1 MSIATSPL
9 LRTAPRWLVRPALSS
24 PVCVAVLLGVSL
36 LLFYYG
42 LGTSELWRTES
53 LRAIIAQQ
61 MLDSGDWIVPR
72 LYGEPLFTK
81 PPGMYIAI
89 ALCSLPLGHVTEVTA
104 RLPSA
109 LAATGCVL
117 LFWWYFKR
125 QLGRAA
131 GLAAGLILPMS
142 LMWLDKSSAAEID
155 MLQVFW
161 VTASLICLFR
171 ATESSENPKSEIRN
185 PKQIQNPKPEIQNT
199 TILGGDLAFRI
210 LHLFRISRFGFRI
223 SNEAGSFGWW
233 LAALVCVAGGFLT
246 KWTAPEFFYG
256 TAIPFLWWR
265 GRLRSLWSW
274 QHLASVAI
282 AAAICLTWVAAAV
295 HQEGWALLWTTV
307 AREGGDRLI
316 PEYDG
321 RPYPW
326 HRVLLH
332 PAKVF
337 ATTLPWSALALVT
350 LWPGFARLWDERER
364 RLLTALHCW
373 VWPHVL
379 FWSLPTEHTAR
390 HSFPLFPGVAGL
402 AAMVWFA
409 WYDGRLAWRRWVPIR
424 PVQLLGALLAVWF
437 VLKLGF
443 VHYAM
448 PNRCGKRDATGKGAL
463 IASLVPWGK
472 ILYLFRLK
480 DEGIMFYYGRPVLRL
495 HAVDELPDGPAPV
508 YCILTEEE
516 WRCWPAERR
525 AEAVQHLT
533 DEQGDPLVLVRVLPR
548 EQPGIAHGFASGPRE
563 NHGAD
568 RESDYRPGQGSVG
581 AGVFPARVGCRRGV
595 IADIGAIGAP
605 LLEPQGRGGAL
616 EGGDVADG
624 GAAFDGAS

>member
-1 MSIATSPL
+1 MSIATSPSI
-9 LRTAPRWLVRPALSS
+9 RTWPRRLVRPALSS
-24 PVCVAVLLGVSL
+24 PVCVVLLLGVSVG
-36 LLFYYG
+36 LFYYG
-42 LGTSELWRTES
+42 LGSSELWRTES

-81 PPGMYIAI
+81 PPGMYVAI
-89 ALCSLPLGHVTEVTA
+89 ALCSLPVGHVTEVSA

-125 QLGRAA
+125 QLGRVA

-142 LMWLDKSSAAEID
+142 LMWLDKASAAEID

-161 VTASLICLFR
+161 VTASLLCLFR
-171 ATESSENPKSEIRN
+171 ATEDAPENPKSEIRN
-185 PKQIQNPKPEIQNT
+185 PKQIQNPNPKTSSNYGLPYDF
-199 TILGGDLAFRI
+199 GFCV
-210 LHLFRISRFGFRI
+210 LHLFRISKFGFRI
-223 SNEAGSFGWW
+223 SSNFGWW
-233 LAALVCVAGGFLT
+233 LAALICVAGGTLT

-265 GRLRSLWSW
+265 GRLRALWSW

-282 AAAICLTWVAAAV
+282 AAAICLAWVVAAV
-295 HQEGWALLWTTV
+295 HQEGWTLLWTTV

-316 PEYDG
+316 PQYDG

-326 HRVLLH
+326 RRALFH
-332 PAKVF
+332 PAKIF
-337 ATTLPWSALALVT
+337 ATTLPWSALAIVS
-350 LWPGFARLWDERER
+350 LWPGFARLWNERER
-364 RLLTALHCW
+364 RLLQAMHCW

-409 WYDGRLAWRRWVPIR
+409 WYDRRLAWPRRLPIR
-424 PVQLLGALLAVWF
+424 PVQLLAGLLALWF

-448 PNRCGKRDATGKGAL
+448 PNRCAKRDATGKGTL
-463 IASLVPWGK
+463 IASLVPWGE

-495 HAVDELPDGPAPV
+495 HSVDELPETRAPV

-516 WRCWPAERR
+516 WGRWPPGRG
-525 AEAVQHLT
+525 AEAVERLS
-533 DEQGDPLVLVRVLPR
+533 DEQGDPLVLVRVLP
-548 EQPGIAHGFASGPRE
+548 
-563 NHGAD
+563 
-568 RESDYRPGQGSVG
+568 
-581 AGVFPARVGCRRGV
+581 
-595 IADIGAIGAP
+595 
-605 LLEPQGRGGAL
+605 
-616 EGGDVADG
+616 
-624 GAAFDGAS
+624 